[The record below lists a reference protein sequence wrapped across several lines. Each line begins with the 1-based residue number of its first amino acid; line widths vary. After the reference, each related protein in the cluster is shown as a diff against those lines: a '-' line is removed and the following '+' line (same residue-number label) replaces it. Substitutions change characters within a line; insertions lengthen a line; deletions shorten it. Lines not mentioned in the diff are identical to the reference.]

1 MRLQAVE
8 VARWLRRRVENVAV
22 ALLSVMFATFIL
34 QIFFRYVLN
43 NPVGWSE
50 EVIITTWLWS
60 VLWGAAFVLRES
72 EEIRFDIIYSNIGEG
87 ARRVFTAVSGLA
99 LIVLYGI
106 SLPGAYSYVSFMR
119 VERSAYLQ
127 VPISWLYSVYV
138 IFAVACVGRYCWLV
152 YQAVRG
158 ARSPATDPAQ
168 LVDSSVPVSP
178 FALCIVTIVFL
189 GTLGLPIGHSM
200 IAASILYL
208 LLSGLDLGTVAEQI
222 LHELFNSYVL
232 LAIPLFILAADLMNI
247 GSLTDRLLQ
256 FCLVLVGRFRGGLGH
271 VNVVANMIFA
281 GMSGSAI
288 ADAVG
293 VGRIIIGMM
302 TKDGRYPVAYA
313 GAITASAA
321 IIGPIIPPSIPMV
334 LYALISDTSI
344 GYLFLGG
351 FVPEIMLGVAFMTM
365 NSVIARRRNYPVEPP
380 VPLRKVPRITLR
392 AFPALMLPVIL
403 LFGIYGGVMTPTEGA
418 AAAAFYALFASTVL
432 YRAVTWNQ
440 LYGAI
445 LTSGKASTSIGILIA
460 GALVFN
466 YVVTS
471 ENIPKSLQALMSGYH
486 LSAGGF
492 LLIVNIVLL
501 ILGCLL
507 EGSTIL
513 LVVVPIFIPTAKALG
528 IDLVHFGVVVV
539 VNIMIG
545 LLTPPYG
552 LLLFVLANMTKQP
565 LTAIVREAAPF
576 IFTAIVLL
584 AFITVVPESI
594 LWLPRLMGYKG

>member
-1 MRLQAVE
+1 MPL
-8 VARWLRRRVENVAV
+8 
-22 ALLSVMFATFIL
+22 
-34 QIFFRYVLN
+34 
-43 NPVGWSE
+43 
-50 EVIITTWLWS
+50 
-60 VLWGAAFVLRES
+60 
-72 EEIRFDIIYSNIGEG
+72 
-87 ARRVFTAVSGLA
+87 
-99 LIVLYGI
+99 
-106 SLPGAYSYVSFMR
+106 
-119 VERSAYLQ
+119 
-127 VPISWLYSVYV
+127 
-138 IFAVACVGRYCWLV
+138 
-152 YQAVRG
+152 
-158 ARSPATDPAQ
+158 
-168 LVDSSVPVSP
+168 SP
-178 FALCIVTIVFL
+178 FALCIVSIVFL
-189 GTLGLPIGHSM
+189 GALGLPIGHAM
-200 IAASILYL
+200 IASSILYL
-208 LLSGLDLGTVAEQI
+208 LLTGLDLGTAAEQI
-222 LHELFNSYVL
+222 LNGLFNSYVL

-293 VGRIIIGMM
+293 IGRIIIGMM
-302 TKDGRYPVAYA
+302 SKDGRYPVAYA

-351 FVPEIMLGVAFMTM
+351 FVPGVMLGLGFMVM
-365 NSVIARRRNYPVEPP
+365 NSILARRRNFPVEAKI
-380 VPLRKVPRITLR
+380 PLRDIPRITLR

-418 AAAAFYALFASTVL
+418 AAAAFYALLASTLL
-432 YRAVTWNQ
+432 YRAVTWKQ
-440 LYGAI
+440 LYDAM
-445 LTSGKASTSIGILIA
+445 LSSGKATTSIGMLIA

-466 YVVTS
+466 YVVTV
-471 ENIPKSLQALMSGYH
+471 ENIPNSLARL
-486 LSAGGF
+486 LSSYDLNAGGF
-492 LLIVNIVLL
+492 LLVVNLL
-501 ILGCLL
+501 LLVLGCLL

-565 LTAIVREAAPF
+565 LGAIVREAAPF
-576 IFTAIVLL
+576 IVAALVVLAIITA
-584 AFITVVPESI
+584 VPDSI
-594 LWLPRLMGYKG
+594 LWLPRLIGYKG

>member
-1 MRLQAVE
+1 M
-8 VARWLRRRVENVAV
+8 W
-22 ALLSVMFATFIL
+22 
-34 QIFFRYVLN
+34 
-43 NPVGWSE
+43 P
-50 EVIITTWLWS
+50 
-60 VLWGAAFVLRES
+60 
-72 EEIRFDIIYSNIGEG
+72 
-87 ARRVFTAVSGLA
+87 
-99 LIVLYGI
+99 
-106 SLPGAYSYVSFMR
+106 
-119 VERSAYLQ
+119 
-127 VPISWLYSVYV
+127 
-138 IFAVACVGRYCWLV
+138 
-152 YQAVRG
+152 
-158 ARSPATDPAQ
+158 
-168 LVDSSVPVSP
+168 SP
-178 FALCIVTIVFL
+178 FALCIISIVTL
-189 GTLGLPIGHSM
+189 AAMGLPIGHAM
-200 IAASILYL
+200 IVSSILYL
-208 LLSGLDLGTVAEQI
+208 LLAGLDLGTAAEQ
-222 LHELFNSYVL
+222 LLNGLFNSYVL
-232 LAIPLFILAADLMNI
+232 LAVPLFILAADLMNI

-293 VGRIIIGMM
+293 IGRIIIGMM
-302 TKDGRYPVAYA
+302 TRGGKYPVAYA

-334 LYALISDTSI
+334 LYALISDASI
-344 GYLFLGG
+344 GFLFLGG
-351 FVPEIMLGVAFMTM
+351 FVPGLMLGIAFMVM
-365 NSVIARRRNYPVEPP
+365 NTIIARRRNYPIEPP
-380 VPLRKVPRITLR
+380 ISVREFPKITVR

-403 LFGIYGGVMTPTEGA
+403 LFGIYGGVMTPTEA
-418 AAAAFYALFASTVL
+418 AAAAAAYALFAAAVL
-432 YRAVTWNQ
+432 YRAVSWKQ
-440 LYGAI
+440 LYDAI
-445 LTSGKASTSIGILIA
+445 LTSGKATTSVGILIA

-552 LLLFVLANMTKQP
+552 LLLFIIANMTKQP
-565 LTAIVREAAPF
+565 LSAIVREAAPF
-576 IFTAIVLL
+576 IVMALVVLAIITA
-584 AFITVVPESI
+584 VPELV
-594 LWLPRLMGYKG
+594 LWLPKLMGYKG

>member
-1 MRLQAVE
+1 M
-8 VARWLRRRVENVAV
+8 
-22 ALLSVMFATFIL
+22 
-34 QIFFRYVLN
+34 
-43 NPVGWSE
+43 
-50 EVIITTWLWS
+50 
-60 VLWGAAFVLRES
+60 
-72 EEIRFDIIYSNIGEG
+72 
-87 ARRVFTAVSGLA
+87 
-99 LIVLYGI
+99 
-106 SLPGAYSYVSFMR
+106 
-119 VERSAYLQ
+119 
-127 VPISWLYSVYV
+127 
-138 IFAVACVGRYCWLV
+138 
-152 YQAVRG
+152 
-158 ARSPATDPAQ
+158 
-168 LVDSSVPVSP
+168 PVSP
-178 FALCIVTIVFL
+178 FALCILSITIL
-189 GTLGLPIGHSM
+189 AALGLPIGHAM
-200 IAASILYL
+200 IASSILYL
-208 LLSGLDLGTVAEQI
+208 LLTGLDPGTVAEQI
-222 LHELFNSYVL
+222 LNGLFNSYVL

-293 VGRIIIGMM
+293 IGRIIIGMM
-302 TKDGRYPVAYA
+302 TKGGKYPVAYA
-313 GAITASAA
+313 AAITASAA

-351 FVPEIMLGVAFMTM
+351 FVPGVLLGLAFMVM
-365 NSVIARRRNYPVEPP
+365 NSIIARRRGFPVEPAIP
-380 VPLRKVPRITLR
+380 VRDVPKVTLR

-432 YRAVTWNQ
+432 YRAVSWKQ

-445 LTSGKASTSIGILIA
+445 LTSGKASTSVGMLIA
-460 GALVFN
+460 GALAFN
-466 YVVTS
+466 YVVTV
-471 ENIPKSLQALMSGYH
+471 ENIPNALAHLIGGFS
-486 LSAGGF
+486 LSASGF
-492 LLIVNIVLL
+492 LLLVNVILL
-501 ILGCLL
+501 VLGCLL

-545 LLTPPYG
+545 LVTPPYG
-552 LLLFVLANMTKQP
+552 LLLFVLASMTKQP
-565 LTAIVREAAPF
+565 LWAIVREAVPF
-576 IFTAIVLL
+576 IFAAIVVLI
-584 AFITVVPESI
+584 FITVVPGSI